1 MAFMGTHTHEHIY
14 PLHNTYTLLKVT
26 LKVHSVRESMVLTN
40 TFTVGLEV
48 EHIYR
53 NSPMVDMGSQ
63 QND

>member
-1 MAFMGTHTHEHIY
+1 MGTHTHEHIY
-14 PLHNTYTLLKVT
+14 PLHKTYTLLKVT
-26 LKVHSVRESMVLTN
+26 LKVHFVRESMILTN